1 MSNWASN
8 EPNLRAALAK
18 YNGGGGSYNANDG
31 KVYEL
36 KNLSE
41 FNSAVVT
48 AGSRPL
54 FVCYHNGCPAPEKAL
69 DGMKAT
75 YPEVH
80 LYKVNTLSA
89 DDIKNKYAD
98 GSSKPYFKV
107 YKNGIFDSEI
117 KYMSNWSSNEPN
129 VRACLARYNAG
140 GGGGGAAGTY
150 SSKDGKVYQLK
161 NISEFNDAVS
171 TAGSKIMAVCFHNG
185 CPTAEKG
192 WDNMKSAYPNVH
204 MYKVNTLDADDIK
217 RQYADGGSKPY
228 FKFYQNG
235 RVLDEVKY

>member
-185 CPTAEKG
+185 CPFA
-192 WDNMKSAYPNVH
+192 SA
-204 MYKVNTLDADDIK
+204 VNN
-217 RQYADGGSKPY
+217 S
-228 FKFYQNG
+228 
-235 RVLDEVKY
+235 